1 MTSGLKLTA
10 NGSTSIPDPFFYR
23 SILGGLQYITIT
35 RPELSFSINNVCQFM
50 HNPQEHHWKGVKR
63 ILGYLQGT
71 VTHGLHLRRPTNLT
85 LMAFSDS
92 DWGSDLVDRKSTTG
106 YCVYF
111 GNNLVSWSS
120 RKQHAVSRSSTKAE
134 YRGLA
139 AVTTEIVWIQSLL
152 SELQVNTATPT
163 IYCDNL
169 GAVMLVANHIYDLQ
183 NII

>member
-1 MTSGLKLTA
+1 
-10 NGSTSIPDPFFYR
+10 
-23 SILGGLQYITIT
+23 
-35 RPELSFSINNVCQFM
+35 
-50 HNPQEHHWKGVKR
+50 
-63 ILGYLQGT
+63 
-71 VTHGLHLRRPTNLT
+71 
-85 LMAFSDS
+85 MAFSDS
-92 DWGSDLVDRKSTTG
+92 DWGSDLDDRKSTTG

-120 RKQHAVSRSSTKAE
+120 RKQRAVSRSSTEAE

-169 GAVMLVANHIYDLQ
+169 GAVMLAANPIMHSRTKHFELDLYFVRDKVLTRAIQVFHLPSQFQVADILTKSITGLPFESFRRKLMVTSSCDISLRGDVKDNKVS
-183 NII
+183 